1 MEWQSIIGSA
11 IGSSPAAALSFY
23 WAKAAWKA
31 REDGER
37 VHAQEIAAKDAIIEK
52 KDAQI
57 ASLQQ
62 ARIEDLRA
70 VMLLPPAP
78 KQTQKPQG
86 FGG

>member
-23 WAKAAWKA
+23 WAKAAWRA
-31 REDGER
+31 REKGETD
-37 VHAQEIAAKDAIIEK
+37 HALELAAKDAIIER
-52 KDAQI
+52 KDTQI

-70 VMLLPPAP
+70 VMLLPPAQ
-78 KQTQKPQG
+78 KQTQKLPG